1 MAQFTIF
8 ALIIQM
14 ISSNPSAYHEAC
26 SDPLVF
32 GDLLCAD
39 DVDKG
44 IYHLYMYHQ
53 DILRKI
59 PFLVEEQ
66 TIAAIKQALAMKDH
80 AWRDYGR
87 TSIEDIANNVRIELS
102 GRPIISFR

>member
-39 DVDKG
+39 NVDKG

-80 AWRDYGR
+80 EWRDYGR

-102 GRPIISFR
+102 GRPVISWQ